1 MFMAYKDIER
11 GRAAIRRH
19 YYSNRQY
26 YIDKAKR
33 RKRDIRELVMLIKQ
47 VVPCRDCDKHY
58 PYYVMDFDHV
68 NKKAATINVLIEK
81 CNIGRLEE
89 EMANCELV
97 CSNCHRIR
105 TYERITQS
113 SSIL

>member
-1 MFMAYKDIER
+1 VAYRDIEQS
-11 GRAAIRRH
+11 RAAIRRH

-33 RKRDIRELVMLIKQ
+33 RKRGIRELVMLIKEII
-47 VVPCRDCDKHY
+47 PCADCGQNY
-58 PYYVMDFDHV
+58 PYYVMDFDHIN
-68 NKKAATINVLIEK
+68 NKTTNINALVERCSIEK
-81 CNIGRLEE
+81 LEE

-97 CSNCHRIR
+97 CSNCHRVR
-105 TYERITQS
+105 TYNRITQT